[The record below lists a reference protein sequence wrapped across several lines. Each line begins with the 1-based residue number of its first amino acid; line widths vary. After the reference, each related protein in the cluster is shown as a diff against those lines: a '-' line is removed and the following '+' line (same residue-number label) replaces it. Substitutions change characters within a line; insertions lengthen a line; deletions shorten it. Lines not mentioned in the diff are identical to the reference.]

1 MIELYTWTTPNGRK
15 VSIMLEEVGL
25 PYEVHPVNIGKAEQ
39 FRPAFTRIAP
49 NNKIPAIVDDEAAG
63 GALSIFESGAILVYL
78 AEKTGRLL
86 APKGPERYKA
96 LEWLNWQMGGIGPI
110 FGQLGFFALRAP
122 EKAPLAVNR
131 FKEESERLLAVMDR
145 RLADNE
151 YLAGANYSISDVIS
165 YPWVYAGR
173 TYLKPALGPI
183 LDKMASVNRWL
194 DAVGQREAVKR
205 GMAVPK
211 V

>member
-15 VSIMLEEVGL
+15 ASIMLEEVGL

-39 FRPAFTRIAP
+39 FRPALTRIAP
-49 NNKIPAIVDDEAAG
+49 NSKIPAIIDNDAPG
-63 GALSIFESGAILVYL
+63 GPLSIFESGAILIYL

-86 APKGPERYKA
+86 ATKGPERYKA

-110 FGQLGFFALRAP
+110 FGQLGFFAVRAP
-122 EKAPLAVNR
+122 EKAPFAANR
-131 FKEESERLLAVMDR
+131 FTEESERLLAVMDR
-145 RLADNE
+145 RLAE
-151 YLAGANYSISDVIS
+151 SEFLAGPNYSIADVIC
-165 YPWVYAGR
+165 YPWVFSGR
-173 TYLKPALGPI
+173 TYLKPALGLI
-183 LDKMASVNRWL
+183 LEKMSSVNRWL
-194 DAVGQREAVKR
+194 DAVGAREAVRK